1 MHNID
6 NKSSCRL
13 IQITDPHLGRYPGEE
28 LLGLDTDESYLD
40 VLQTLQQREADAD
53 LLVVTGDIASDG
65 QVQAYE
71 RFLKHTRKFL
81 TSPLVWLA
89 GNHDLDRVMRQFPS
103 TVVKRDYVELEH
115 WQVIMLDSS
124 VPGHEHGDVTQSE
137 IRRLQKILKHCHKP
151 ALVFVHHQP
160 VAVGCEWI
168 DQYVIKNADQLLDT
182 LAQFPQVKALSWGHV
197 HQEFAS
203 SYAHF
208 NLYASPSTCI
218 QFKPNS
224 QDFALDE
231 LMPGYRWFE
240 LQPDG
245 QLSTGIDRVPEK
257 TYGIDFASA
266 GY

>member
-6 NKSSCRL
+6 NKSPYRL
-13 IQITDPHLGRYPGEE
+13 IQITDPHLGRHPGEE
-28 LLGLDTDESYLD
+28 LLGLDTDESFLD
-40 VLQTLQQREADAD
+40 VLHTLKQREADAD

-65 QVQAYE
+65 QVQAYQ
-71 RFLKHTRKFL
+71 RFLKLTRQFL
-81 TSPLVWLA
+81 SNPIAWLA
-89 GNHDLDRVMRQFPS
+89 GNHDLDSVMRQFPPS
-103 TVVKRDYVELEH
+103 AVKRDYVELEH
-115 WQVIMLDSS
+115 WQIIMLDSS

-137 IRRLQKILKHCHKP
+137 ILRLQEILTRCQKP

-160 VAVGCEWI
+160 VPVGCEWI
-168 DQYVIKNADQLLDT
+168 DQYVIKNADQLLDM

-197 HQEFAS
+197 HQEFVS

-231 LMPGYRWFE
+231 LMPGYRWFD

-245 QLSTGIDRVPEK
+245 QFSTGIDRVPEK
-257 TYGIDFASA
+257 AYGIDFASA